1 MCLALSLPSGSTLT
15 PQDWPCS
22 QMCPIVSPKEVRGYE
37 GIYNRHLFVS
47 ANLEPLTTQPGRRG
61 YLVVRKAGSRK
72 LGSGKGRMCKGDRL
86 FQPEAPFQ
94 DAIGLRLS
102 QCFLTTPR
110 RACLPFQEAGLCA
123 SPLGDMAYYNRLLKH
138 KQKAG
143 GESLGLAP
151 SNTANKQ
158 NE

>member
-1 MCLALSLPSGSTLT
+1 MPCSITAGSTLT

-22 QMCPIVSPKEVRGYE
+22 QLCPIVSPKEVRGSE

-47 ANLEPLTTQPGRRG
+47 ANLESLTTQPGRKG
-61 YLVVRKAGSRK
+61 YLVVRKAEGKK
-72 LGSGKGRMCKGDRL
+72 LGSGKGRRCKVDRL

-94 DAIGLRLS
+94 DPIGLRLY
-102 QCFLTTPR
+102 QCFLNTLR

-123 SPLGDMAYYNRLLKH
+123 SPLGDMAYYNHLLKH

-143 GESLGLAP
+143 DESLDLAP
-151 SNTANKQ
+151 SNTANKM

>member
-1 MCLALSLPSGSTLT
+1 MPCCITAGSTLT

-22 QMCPIVSPKEVRGYE
+22 QMCPIVSPKEVRGSE

-47 ANLEPLTTQPGRRG
+47 ADLEPLTTQPGRRG
-61 YLVVRKAGSRK
+61 FLAVRKAGGRK
-72 LGSGKGRMCKGDRL
+72 LGSGKGRRYKGDSSSLRPPSRIL
-86 FQPEAPFQ
+86 Q
-94 DAIGLRLS
+94 GLRLS

-123 SPLGDMAYYNRLLKH
+123 SPLGDMAYYNCLLKH

-143 GESLGLAP
+143 DESLGLAP